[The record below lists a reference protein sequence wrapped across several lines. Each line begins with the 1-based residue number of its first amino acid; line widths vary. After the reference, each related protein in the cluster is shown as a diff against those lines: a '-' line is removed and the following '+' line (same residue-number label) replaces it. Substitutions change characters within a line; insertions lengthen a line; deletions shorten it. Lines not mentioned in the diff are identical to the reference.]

1 MFSCHQM
8 PISIFLALLINS
20 VSSAFSKVSVQEL
33 IFPISITLKTTK
45 FDKLVYQQDLTQMRL
60 IKQVLVTSLRQN
72 HVIH

>member
-60 IKQVLVTSLRQN
+60 INQVLVTSLRQN

>member
-20 VSSAFSKVSVQEL
+20 VSSVFSKVSVQEL

-60 IKQVLVTSLRQN
+60 INQVLVTSLRQN